1 MRRLTNLLPHQQ
13 LAFNKIKK
21 NKVGALFMDMGTG
34 KTRTVIEL
42 LNSKFEQEKINKILY
57 CSPFS
62 IIDNVKEQF
71 EKHCPEML
79 NITKFCGIESL
90 SLSSKLYLEVF
101 NYVNDKTAIVVDEST
116 LIKNHTAKRTK
127 RLLDLSK
134 KCKYKYILSGC
145 PVTRDISD
153 LFSQFYF
160 LSPAIFEYCNWYEF
174 ANNHVV
180 FHSHYKNRILR
191 TKNENYLA
199 EKMQP
204 YVFKV
209 KKEECLSLPPQN
221 YENRYCITTEEE
233 DIQYNELK
241 LRCFEKII
249 EDPTG
254 IEFCGML
261 ECLLH
266 FSAKIKKRQALL
278 KETLEEIDLKNNKL
292 LIFCKHIDT
301 QKQVELMLRKSYK
314 IGSISGETKPKDR
327 KEIIENFR
335 ENLQI
340 LILNY
345 GVGSYGLN
353 LQEANYI
360 IYYEQTF
367 DYGLIEQS
375 ENRIHRIGQNK
386 KCFYIKLLSDLKID
400 SFVNNNITKKINIV
414 YWFEKEID
422 KINLCEEADKRKY
435 LQKLLSENF

>member
-261 ECLLH
+261 
-266 FSAKIKKRQALL
+266 
-278 KETLEEIDLKNNKL
+278 
-292 LIFCKHIDT
+292 
-301 QKQVELMLRKSYK
+301 
-314 IGSISGETKPKDR
+314 
-327 KEIIENFR
+327 
-335 ENLQI
+335 
-340 LILNY
+340 
-345 GVGSYGLN
+345 
-353 LQEANYI
+353 
-360 IYYEQTF
+360 
-367 DYGLIEQS
+367 
-375 ENRIHRIGQNK
+375 
-386 KCFYIKLLSDLKID
+386 
-400 SFVNNNITKKINIV
+400 
-414 YWFEKEID
+414 
-422 KINLCEEADKRKY
+422 
-435 LQKLLSENF
+435 